1 MAAYGVVFTT
11 WACYCFMYIDLC
23 YRSLLQ
29 CYIAFLVFITQ
40 QAFFTLA
47 RDIKLKMDKK
57 LVSSFSLS
65 NEHFL

>member
-1 MAAYGVVFTT
+1 MHVQAEHVTVSCTLATELY
-11 WACYCFMYIDLC
+11 YCV
-23 YRSLLQ
+23 
-29 CYIAFLVFITQ
+29 AFFVFIIQ

-65 NEHFL
+65 NEHLVCLVLNLG

>member
-1 MAAYGVVFTT
+1 MAADGVVFTI
-11 WACYCFMYIDLC
+11 CFMYIYLS

-29 CYIAFLVFITQ
+29 YCVAFFVFIIQ

>member
-1 MAAYGVVFTT
+1 MAAYDVVFTT
-11 WACYCFMYIDLC
+11 WICYCFMYIYLS

-29 CYIAFLVFITQ
+29 YCDAFFVFIIQ

-65 NEHFL
+65 NEH